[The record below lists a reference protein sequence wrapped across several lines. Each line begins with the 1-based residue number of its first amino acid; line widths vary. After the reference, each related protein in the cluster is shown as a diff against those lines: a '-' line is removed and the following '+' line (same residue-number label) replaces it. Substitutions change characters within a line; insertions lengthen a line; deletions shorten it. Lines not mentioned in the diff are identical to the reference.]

1 MPRLRAAGYKYTAL
15 PDVAAAPKTAEQ
27 KAIDALEDDWRRKTA
42 DRWADAELEVDP
54 RVAQQAVSGGRD
66 LRAATVPLP
75 PRQLGTASPE
85 RARRQ
90 VATASPKRARR
101 KKARSPTKKRQGA
114 LSPQRAKLEDRTNV
128 GAHQSPKRGSPR
140 KAKKKKKGS
149 RAKAKASKKQ
159 AKAAR
164 KKARKEKRATAS
176 LVAMSEAEDEPAA
189 PVMQEVS
196 VSVGKLG
203 GAGVGR
209 IHVDE
214 DESSDESSS
223 EEEDES
229 TDEEGESESEDEAEE
244 EQEEA
249 APAAASGAGYS
260 ELKQQFAEMEALLP
274 VGEKARLQGD
284 LRNIEGAIGQLEGR
298 AAAKAVKPR
307 EPLPLL
313 EPEPEPEPELLP
325 PLEPEPARNTLKQAQ
340 QTRDAQ
346 EAELMAQL
354 DGGALAPSEQLIAE
368 AQLDRLQE
376 QDQADAEAGSA
387 TGSEFLSE
395 EESAEEDGK
404 SSAQLMTGLLR
415 SRA

>member
-140 KAKKKKKGS
+140 KAKKKKKKGS

-209 IHVDE
+209 R
-214 DESSDESSS
+214 
-223 EEEDES
+223 
-229 TDEEGESESEDEAEE
+229 
-244 EQEEA
+244 
-249 APAAASGAGYS
+249 
-260 ELKQQFAEMEALLP
+260 M
-274 VGEKARLQGD
+274 
-284 LRNIEGAIGQLEGR
+284 
-298 AAAKAVKPR
+298 
-307 EPLPLL
+307 
-313 EPEPEPEPELLP
+313 
-325 PLEPEPARNTLKQAQ
+325 
-340 QTRDAQ
+340 
-346 EAELMAQL
+346 
-354 DGGALAPSEQLIAE
+354 
-368 AQLDRLQE
+368 
-376 QDQADAEAGSA
+376 
-387 TGSEFLSE
+387 
-395 EESAEEDGK
+395 
-404 SSAQLMTGLLR
+404 
-415 SRA
+415 SRC